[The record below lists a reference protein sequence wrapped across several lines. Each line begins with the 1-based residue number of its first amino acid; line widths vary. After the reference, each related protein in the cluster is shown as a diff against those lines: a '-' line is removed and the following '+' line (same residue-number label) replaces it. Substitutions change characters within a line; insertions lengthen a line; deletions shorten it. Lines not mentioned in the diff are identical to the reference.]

1 MNIQSCPTAKL
12 DKLLLAT
19 TCDDCS
25 QGALRE
31 SINLAKICSSKLYV
45 VSVVETNPEYSALAM
60 DAVEEA
66 AKETKEHLEI
76 VKEKIEK
83 EGVDCET
90 IAHRGGDTHQ
100 HIIDDAKKIGVN
112 LILMG
117 RTGRSG
123 FKKFMMGSVTAL
135 VVGRAPCN
143 VLVVPRAAG
152 MDCKTVLV
160 STDGSEKGEMAVRES
175 ISYAKRCES
184 RLIAISV
191 ARRDS
196 RLEAAKENV
205 KHVQDLAKQEGI
217 DVETITTVGTPYAE
231 IVNTADEKNADLIIV
246 GCKGK
251 TGFKELLMGSVAERV
266 VALAHCAIMV
276 VR

>member
-1 MNIQSCPTAKL
+1 MNMQSCPIAKL
-12 DKLLLAT
+12 EKLLVAT
-19 TCDDCS
+19 ACGDCS
-25 QGALRE
+25 QGAIRE
-31 SINLAKICSSKLYV
+31 SINLAKICSSKLYA

-66 AKETKEHLEI
+66 AKETKEHLES
-76 VKEKIEK
+76 VKDRIEK
-83 EGVDCET
+83 EGVDCEC
-90 IAHRGGDTHQ
+90 IAHRGGDIHQ
-100 HIIDDAKKIGVN
+100 HIIDDAKKNGAD

-123 FKKFMMGSVTAL
+123 LKRFMMGSVTAL

-143 VLVVPRAAG
+143 VLVVPRGAG
-152 MDCKTVLV
+152 MDNKTVLV
-160 STDGSEKGEMAVRES
+160 ATDGSEKCEMAMRES
-175 ISYAKRCES
+175 ISFAKRCGS

-196 RLEAAKENV
+196 SLETAKENV
-205 KHVQDLAKQEGI
+205 KHVKELAKQDGI
-217 DVETITTVGTPYAE
+217 DVETITAVGPPYAE
-231 IVNTADEKNADLIIV
+231 IVNAAEEKNADLIVI

-251 TGFKELLMGSVAERV
+251 TGFKKLLMGSVAERV

-276 VR
+276 VH